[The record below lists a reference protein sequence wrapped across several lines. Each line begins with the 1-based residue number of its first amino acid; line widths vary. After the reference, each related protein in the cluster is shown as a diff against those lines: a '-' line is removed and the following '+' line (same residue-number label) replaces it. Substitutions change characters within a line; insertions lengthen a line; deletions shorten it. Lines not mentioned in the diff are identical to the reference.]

1 MTKASLQDILL
12 AREQRVARQKE
23 LLSKF
28 NRPLVSFTMNIAG
41 PVKTSNLIERGFR
54 EGLKQL
60 ETLGSAILAKEI
72 LCKNT
77 GCEGYFA
84 VDMDAKALKAFC
96 VKIEEAT
103 PLGRLFDM
111 DVLDADGN
119 KLDRQGQRGCIVC
132 GAPGRG
138 CAAGR
143 VHSVPELQSTT
154 NKILQ
159 EHFLLA
165 DREHIADLAVE
176 SLLDEVHI
184 TPKPGL
190 VDRRNTGS
198 HTDMDLDTFTAS
210 AKALHPYFKACVA
223 IGQDTATKPAE
234 ETFYLLRQA
243 GLEAEKAMY
252 KATNGVNTHKGA
264 LYTLGI
270 LCGSVGRLWTS
281 ESPIVALTLLL
292 KECAAVGQAAM
303 ADFSQM
309 DGSTAGQKLYL
320 QKGLRGIRGE
330 VANGLP
336 AVANVALPALEEG
349 IAKGL
354 SFNDA
359 AACALIQLIAQVED
373 SNLYHRGGEEGAA
386 FAKEYAKTL
395 GAFPTIPQIEAMD
408 DAFIARNLSPGGC
421 ADLLAATCFLHSII
435 EEGNSMVASQTRY

>member
-1 MTKASLQDILL
+1 MTNASLQDILL
-12 AREQRVARQKE
+12 AREQRVAKQKE
-23 LLSKF
+23 LLSTY

-41 PVKTSNLIERGFR
+41 PVKTSALIERGFR

-60 ETLGSAILAKEI
+60 ETLGSAILTKEI
-72 LCKNT
+72 LCENT

-96 VKIEEAT
+96 VKIEEST

-119 KLDRQGQRGCIVC
+119 KLDREDQRGCIVC

-143 VHSVPELQSTT
+143 VHSVPELQAST

-159 EHFLLA
+159 QHFLLA
-165 DREHIADLAVE
+165 DRERIADLAAQ

-190 VDRRNTGS
+190 VDSRNTGS
-198 HTDMDLDTFTAS
+198 HTDMDLNTFIAS
-210 AKALHPYFKACVA
+210 AKSLRPYFTSCVA
-223 IGQDTATKPAE
+223 IGQDSATKPAE
-234 ETFYLLRQA
+234 DTFHLLRQA
-243 GLEAEKAMY
+243 GLVAEQTMFA
-252 KATNGVNTHKGA
+252 ATNGVNTHKGA
-264 LYTLGI
+264 IFTLGI
-270 LCGSVGRLWTS
+270 LCGCIGRLWTA
-281 ESPIVALTLLL
+281 ESPIASLTLLL
-292 KECAAVGQAAM
+292 KECAAVGQAAC
-303 ADFSQM
+303 ADYAKM

-330 VANGLP
+330 VADGLP
-336 AVANVALPALEEG
+336 AVADIALPALKDG

-354 SFNDA
+354 SFHHA
-359 AACALIQLIAQVED
+359 AACALIQLISQVED
-373 SNLYHRGGEEGAA
+373 TNLHHRGGEEGAL
-386 FAKEYAKTL
+386 FAKEYAKAL
-395 GAFPTIPQIEAMD
+395 GTFPSISQIEAMD

-421 ADLLAATCFLHSII
+421 ADLLAATCFLHGIT
-435 EEGNSMVASQTRY
+435 EATF